1 MRDDSMWHGLP
12 AHVRKFRHGLVAHA
26 TVVALVLVTG
36 CASTPQ
42 GKLTVTDRPFDFA
55 IDGEGYFIVETGRGG
70 YLFTRKGDFIVDS
83 QRYLATADGYRI
95 APLIQLPENTH
106 DLTVTLDGHVLAITA
121 GTTRPQPAGRLV
133 IATFV
138 NPAALERDGDYY
150 LPSVGSGDPKTHVP
164 GSGGAGTTKSRTLE
178 SR

>member
-1 MRDDSMWHGLP
+1 MRNHPTQGRFARAIAP
-12 AHVRKFRHGLVAHA
+12 ALLFVA
-26 TVVALVLVTG
+26 G
-36 CASTPQ
+36 CASTHA
-42 GKLTVTDRPFDFA
+42 GKITPTDRPFDFA

-95 APLIQLPENTH
+95 APSIQLPENTH
-106 DLTVTLDGHVLAITA
+106 DLTVTLDGQVLAITA

-138 NPAALERDGDYY
+138 NPSALERDGDYY

-164 GSGGAGTTKSRTLE
+164 GSGGAGTTKSRVLE
-178 SR
+178 E